1 MAASGFRVQLSTT
14 SQTSINTFEYS
25 NSTAMSCRNL
35 PQSCEQYLSYPLNL
49 LAATTRSTR
58 PALDAQ
64 KQALNNAIT
73 NLCVVNQ
80 RDAQVEVRDLAQDRN
95 LGRHSIRPRC
105 SQPQTDLTSN

>member
-1 MAASGFRVQLSTT
+1 MAASEFRVQLSTT

-25 NSTAMSCRNL
+25 NSTAMSCRDFS
-35 PQSCEQYLSYPLNL
+35 QSCEQYLSYPLNL

-73 NLCVVNQ
+73 NLCVANQ
-80 RDAQVEVRDLAQDRN
+80 RDAQVEMRDLPQDGD
-95 LGRHSIRPRC
+95 LGRHSICPGC
-105 SQPQTDLTSN
+105 SQS